1 MDKREFIS
9 YLGGI
14 SDIEIG
20 IRKEAA
26 SVHENVNQHY
36 DEHPY
41 FYHLN
46 KVATNVIKFG
56 YEIIT
61 KKEDILPVLFSSY
74 FHDSI
79 EDARLTYNDVRKI
92 AEKYMTEEQ
101 AFLAVEIIYALTNE
115 KGRNRHERANDKYYA
130 GIRDI
135 PYAPLVKACDR
146 LSNYN
151 FAKETKSRMV
161 KMYEKEMD
169 NFIKA
174 ISPQDEYEKYP
185 GVVPIDKRFTLTE
198 ELISALMS
206 TE

>member
-1 MDKREFIS
+1 MDKREFNT
-9 YLGGI
+9 YLGSI
-14 SDIEIG
+14 SDIELG

-46 KVATNVIKFG
+46 KVATNVIEFVS
-56 YEIIT
+56 EIIT
-61 KKEDILPVLFSSY
+61 KEEDILPVLFGAY

-79 EDARLTYNDVRKI
+79 EDARLTYNDVKKI
-92 AEKYMTEEQ
+92 AEKYMSEEQ
-101 AFLAVEIIYALTNE
+101 AFLAVEIVYALTNE
-115 KGRNRHERANDKYYA
+115 KGRNRHERANDKYYE
-130 GIRDI
+130 GIRAI

-146 LSNYN
+146 LSNYE

-169 NFIKA
+169 EFIFKLTTFG
-174 ISPQDEYEKYP
+174 EKD
-185 GVVPIDKRFTLTE
+185 IRFTLPS
-198 ELISALMS
+198 ELIASLRNC
-206 TE
+206 E

>member
-1 MDKREFIS
+1 MDKKEFNI
-9 YLGGI
+9 YLGSI
-14 SDIEIG
+14 NDIEFD

-26 SVHENVNQHY
+26 NVHEHVNQHY
-36 DEHPY
+36 DKYPY

-46 KVATNVIKFG
+46 KVATNVIEFVP
-56 YEIIT
+56 EIIT
-61 KKEDILPVLFSSY
+61 KKEDILPVLFGAY

-79 EDARLTYNDVRKI
+79 EDARLTYNDVMKI
-92 AEKYMTEEQ
+92 AKKYMSEEQ
-101 AFLAVEIIYALTNE
+101 AFLATEIVYALTNE

-146 LSNYN
+146 LANYN

-161 KMYEKEMD
+161 KMYESEMEE
-169 NFIKA
+169 FIFK
-174 ISPQDEYEKYP
+174 ITTYFGITDIRYTIPK
-185 GVVPIDKRFTLTE
+185 